1 MAVVVA
7 ASKKRSTKIK
17 RGLKKTTQRSAVK
30 ALNSNISSFAK
41 QNALFGFNA
50 AIAFSRKNNMVDIYI
65 RERNGTQNI
74 RIPWLPASIEYESGG
89 VVVASYDIM
98 NRGPVDVPTASGLA
112 KISFESQ
119 FPGGKRTD
127 KSMLRG
133 TWKSPETYHKI
144 LDKWATKGTA
154 LNILVTGYPINK
166 DVYLSSYSCTP
177 AGGFGDMEY
186 SVEFTEQRDI
196 TVSSTKVKNKDK
208 NAKKKRNSKTK
219 TTYKIKKGDTLWKI
233 AKKYMGAGSKWK
245 KIYTANKSIIEK
257 TAKKR
262 GYKSSNNG
270 KRLFAGTKITI
281 PKS

>member
-17 RGLKKTTQRSAVK
+17 SGLIKTVSKSTSNAAKSSVSNLTDYSA
-30 ALNSNISSFAK
+30 LYS
-41 QNALFGFNA
+41 FNA
-50 AIAFSRKNNMVDIYI
+50 AIAFSRAHNDVDIYI

-74 RIPWLPASIEYESGG
+74 RIPWLPASIEYEAGG
-89 VVVASYDIM
+89 VIAASYDIL
-98 NRGPVDVPTASGLA
+98 NRGPVEIPTASGLA

-119 FPGGKRTD
+119 FPGGNRTD

-144 LDKWATKGTA
+144 LNKWATKGTA

-166 DVYLSSYSCTP
+166 DVYLSSYTCTP

-196 TVSSTKVKNKDK
+196 TVSSSKVKNKDK
-208 NAKKKRNSKTK
+208 NSKKKRNSKTK

-270 KRLFAGTKITI
+270 KRLFAGTK
-281 PKS
+281 S